1 LIIAGQK
8 ELDKIKLFQNLDD
21 LFNFEQIQQKNP
33 LDWDLKDLERNEN
46 VTNT

>member
-1 LIIAGQK
+1 MD
-8 ELDKIKLFQNLDD
+8 EIKLFQNLDD
-21 LFNFEQIQQKNP
+21 LFKFEQIQQKNP